1 MPTDHTC
8 NNIRIL
14 RERNHETQRELAE
27 ALGLAGAPAIANYE
41 IGNRRPGTE
50 LRRKIAQHFHVT
62 EDQLVHDDMS
72 DGCQPDLLKLEAEER
87 GRILRKIFPLFY
99 TKEAME
105 DRDFRRAF
113 EINDRVM
120 REAPDEPVRA
130 AEIPAMLQGYREAWR
145 RGKHIVIQANLI
157 PMLYLSGAVLNSQAL
172 YGLEKSEW
180 AKYARDPEGLRA
192 FLRKEPE
199 EPETLTQK
207 AERRTLLEEVC
218 EELDMRLNL
227 LYAAGE
233 EWTELAYYYSTYRFR
248 LGNNTNGFSPEM
260 NEAVGAEMLYA
271 IARLGNRYA
280 RRTLRLLAEQAGD
293 AGPGK

>member
-8 NNIRIL
+8 NNIRVL
-14 RERNHETQRELAE
+14 RERYHETQKDLGE
-27 ALGLAGAPAIANYE
+27 ALGLTGGSAIANYE

-130 AEIPAMLQGYREAWR
+130 AEIPAMLEGYRAAWK

-157 PMLYLSGAVLNSQAL
+157 PMLYLSGAALNSQAL

-180 AKYARDPEGLRA
+180 AKYVRDPERLRA
-192 FLRKEPE
+192 FLREESGEPE
-199 EPETLTQK
+199 PLTRK
-207 AERRTLLEEVC
+207 AERLTLLEEIC
-218 EELDMRLNL
+218 AELDRRLNL

-233 EWTELAYYYSTYRFR
+233 EWTELAYYYSTFRFR

-280 RRTLRLLAEQAGD
+280 RRTLRLLAA
-293 AGPGK
+293 APGI